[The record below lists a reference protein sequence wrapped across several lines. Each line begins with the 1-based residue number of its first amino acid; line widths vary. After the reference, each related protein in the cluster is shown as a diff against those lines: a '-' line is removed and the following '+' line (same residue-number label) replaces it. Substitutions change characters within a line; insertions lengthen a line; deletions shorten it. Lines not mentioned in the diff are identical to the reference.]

1 MSYYGDSA
9 RWFIGVATNNLDPL
23 QLGRVQVRIFGIHS
37 RRTIDIPNYS
47 LPWATVLQPNTA
59 GGTSGIGMM
68 PQILPGA
75 QVFGM
80 FLDGKASQ
88 VPCILGVMPKIE
100 IPSEQQISLSQDKTI
115 QYEIG
120 YEEGQ
125 VDPTL
130 AKISALTNVNATSSE
145 PITGGA
151 ATSSLVQQSNTN
163 LIGNS
168 RVEQAFNF
176 FTSRGFTAKQSAG
189 IVGNLIAESGPNL
202 PEHGPRGDGGR
213 AAGIAQW
220 HPPRRTIFE
229 QTYGKPWQDSTF
241 VDQLNFIVW
250 EMNNYHP
257 LSGSLYTDAGKA
269 LRGAETVEM
278 AAIIVDRDYEKS
290 SGAHRQK
297 RINYAQN
304 VYAKY
309 GTNV

>member
-9 RWFIGVATNNLDPL
+9 RWFIGIATNNLDPL

-37 RRTIDIPNYS
+37 RRTLDIPNYS
-47 LPWATVLQPNTA
+47 LPWATVLQPNTS

-80 FLDGKASQ
+80 FLDGTASQ

-100 IPSEQQISLSQDKTI
+100 IPSEQQISLQQDKTI
-115 QYEIG
+115 QYELK

-130 AKISALTNVNATSSE
+130 AKISALTNVTATSSE
-145 PITGGA
+145 PIDSGVVNPVG
-151 ATSSLVQQSNTN
+151 N

-220 HPPRRTIFE
+220 HPGRRRIFE
-229 QTYGKPWQDSTF
+229 QVYGKPWQDSTF
-241 VDQLNFIVW
+241 TDQLNFIVW
-250 EMNNYHP
+250 E
-257 LSGSLYTDAGKA
+257 LSNSDSHSGNLNKKAGDLLKGTD
-269 LRGAETVEM
+269 TVVM
-278 AAIIVDRDYEKS
+278 AATIFDEKYERS

-304 VYAKY
+304 VYATY

>member
-9 RWFIGVATNNLDPL
+9 RWFIGIATNNLDPL

-37 RRTIDIPNYS
+37 RRTLDIPNYS
-47 LPWATVLQPNTA
+47 LPWATVLQPNTS

-80 FLDGKASQ
+80 FLDGAASQ

-100 IPSEQQISLSQDKTI
+100 IPSEQQLANQQEKAIA
-115 QYEIG
+115 YEIG
-120 YEEGQ
+120 YEAGQ
-125 VDPTL
+125 VDPRL
-130 AKISALTNVNATSSE
+130 ARAAGLTNVNATSSE
-145 PITGGA
+145 PIDSGVVNPVG
-151 ATSSLVQQSNTN
+151 N

-220 HPPRRTIFE
+220 HPGRRRIFE
-229 QTYGKPWQDSTF
+229 QVYGKPWQDSTF
-241 VDQLNFIVW
+241 TDQLSFIVW
-250 EMNNYHP
+250 E
-257 LSGSLYTDAGKA
+257 LSNKDSHSGNLNKKAGDLLKGTD
-269 LRGAETVEM
+269 TVVM
-278 AAIIVDRDYEKS
+278 AATIFDEKYERS

-297 RINYAQN
+297 RINYAHN
-304 VYAKY
+304 VYRQF
-309 GTNV
+309 GTA

>member
-1 MSYYGDSA
+1 MSYYGDNA
-9 RWFIGVATNNLDPL
+9 RWFIGVAINNLDPL

-220 HPPRRTIFE
+220 HPGRRRIFE
-229 QTYGKPWQDSTF
+229 QVYGKPWQDSTF
-241 VDQLNFIVW
+241 TDQLSFIVW
-250 EMNNYHP
+250 E
-257 LSGSLYTDAGKA
+257 LSNKDSHSGNLNKKAGDLLKGTD
-269 LRGAETVEM
+269 TVVM
-278 AAIIVDRDYEKS
+278 AATIFDEKYERS

-297 RINYAQN
+297 RINYAHN
-304 VYAKY
+304 VYRQF
-309 GTNV
+309 GTA

>member
-37 RRTIDIPNYS
+37 RRTLDIPNYS

-80 FLDGKASQ
+80 FLDGAASQ

-100 IPSEQQISLSQDKTI
+100 IPSEQQLANQQEKAIA
-115 QYEIG
+115 YEIG
-120 YEEGQ
+120 YEAGQ
-125 VDPTL
+125 VDPRL
-130 AKISALTNVNATSSE
+130 ARAAGLTNVNATSSE
-145 PITGGA
+145 PIDSGVVNPVG
-151 ATSSLVQQSNTN
+151 N

-220 HPPRRTIFE
+220 HPGRRRIFE
-229 QTYGKPWQDSTF
+229 QVYGKPWQDSTF
-241 VDQLNFIVW
+241 TDQLNFIVW
-250 EMNNYHP
+250 E
-257 LSGSLYTDAGKA
+257 LSNSDSHSGNLNKKAGDLLKGTD
-269 LRGAETVEM
+269 TVVM
-278 AAIIVDRDYEKS
+278 AATIFDEKYERS

-297 RINYAQN
+297 RINYAHN
-304 VYAKY
+304 VYRQF
-309 GTNV
+309 GTA

>member
-1 MSYYGDSA
+1 MKEYYGDEL

-23 QLGRVQVRIFGIHS
+23 RLGRVQVRIFGIHS
-37 RRTIDIPNYS
+37 RNVSDIPNNA

-80 FLDGKASQ
+80 FLDGEGSQ
-88 VPCILGVMPKIE
+88 LPCILGVMPKIE
-100 IPSEQQISLSQDKTI
+100 IPSEQQLGIQQDKTI
-115 QYEIG
+115 QYDIG
-120 YEEGQ
+120 YGEGQ
-125 VDPTL
+125 VDPAL
-130 AKISALTNVNATSSE
+130 ARAAGLTTSKNVLSNDALVE
-145 PITGGA
+145 GPR
-151 ATSSLVQQSNTN
+151 VQQ
-163 LIGNS
+163 
-168 RVEQAFNF
+168 AFEF
-176 FTSRGFTAKQSAG
+176 FKSRGFDEKQSAG
-189 IVGNLIAESGPNL
+189 IVGNLIAEVGPDL

-220 HPPRRTIFE
+220 HPVRRTIFE

-241 VDQLNFIVW
+241 TDQLNFIVW
-250 EMNNYHP
+250 EMSNYHP
-257 LSGSLYTDAGKA
+257 LSGELYKKAGDN

-290 SGAHRQK
+290 SGAHQQK

-304 VYAKY
+304 VYATY

>member
-1 MSYYGDSA
+1 MAAYYGDNA

-80 FLDGKASQ
+80 FLDGETSQ

-100 IPSEQQISLSQDKTI
+100 IPSEQQLENMQDKAI

-120 YEEGQ
+120 YGPGQ
-125 VDPTL
+125 VDPAL
-130 AKISALTNVNATSSE
+130 ARAAGLTNASNSGSYG
-145 PITGGA
+145 IN
-151 ATSSLVQQSNTN
+151 SLTTN
-163 LIGNS
+163 LTGAT
-168 RVEQAFNF
+168 RVEQAFEF
-176 FTSRGFTAKQSAG
+176 FKARGFTAKQSAG
-189 IVGNLIAESGPNL
+189 IVGNLIAESGKDL
-202 PEHGPRGDGGR
+202 PAHGPRGDGGQ

-220 HPPRRTIFE
+220 HPGRRRIFE

-241 VDQLNFIVW
+241 TDQLNFIVW
-250 EMNNYHP
+250 E
-257 LSGSLYTDAGKA
+257 LSNSDSYNGELNKNAGKLLKA
-269 LRGAETVEM
+269 TDSVAM
-278 AAIIVDRDYEKS
+278 AATIFDRDYERS

-297 RINYAQN
+297 RINYAHN
-304 VYAKY
+304 VYDQFAR
-309 GTNV
+309 V

>member
-1 MSYYGDSA
+1 MAYYGDNA

-37 RRTIDIPNYS
+37 RRTIDIPNYA

-80 FLDGKASQ
+80 FLDGEFAQ
-88 VPCILGVMPKIE
+88 IPCIIGVMPKIE
-100 IPSEQQISLSQDKTI
+100 LPSEQQLANQQEKAIA
-115 QYEIG
+115 YEIG
-120 YEEGQ
+120 YEAGQ
-125 VDPTL
+125 VDPRL
-130 AKISALTNVNATSSE
+130 ARAAGLTNVNATSSE
-145 PITGGA
+145 PIDSGVVNPVG
-151 ATSSLVQQSNTN
+151 N

-220 HPPRRTIFE
+220 HPGRRRIFE
-229 QTYGKPWQDSTF
+229 QVYGKPWQDSTF
-241 VDQLNFIVW
+241 TDQLNFIVW
-250 EMNNYHP
+250 E
-257 LSGSLYTDAGKA
+257 LSNSDSHSGNLNKKAGDLLKGTD
-269 LRGAETVEM
+269 TVVM
-278 AAIIVDRDYEKS
+278 AATIFDEKYERS

-297 RINYAQN
+297 RINYAHN
-304 VYAKY
+304 VYRQF
-309 GTNV
+309 GTA